1 MTVQHNRA
9 LAEELET
16 GLGDPHDPATLL
28 SFQRIL
34 RYDELEEFPHEL
46 VGELQRRAVH
56 EYCLPA
62 EWGGRAG
69 DVETGFL
76 LLRLVARRDPTTAAA
91 LMLTD
96 LAFMPTWIGGNP
108 NQRTRFVSMINNGAK
123 MAWGLSEREHGSDVL
138 SNDMRADKVDGGYLL
153 TGEKWLIGIATL
165 ADVVTVHA
173 RTGPRGGPGDWS
185 VFAVEKRL
193 CSAGSVREVPN
204 ERLHGLRA
212 LDLSGIRLDEVFVP
226 DSHRIGAEGQG
237 LELVLKS
244 AQVARTVISGIAL
257 GATDT
262 ALRVTCDFIVTREI
276 FGQKVAQ
283 IPYTRRQVAESF
295 ADLLLAEAVAT
306 GGVRGL
312 QACPEQAGI
321 FSAIVKYF
329 VPTTLERT
337 LSQLSLVLGAR
348 LYLREHPHYGIF
360 QKMLRD
366 ILVSVFADGNTV
378 VNLKSVG
385 AQLETILTRA
395 ATATPQQRAA
405 AGDKVALMY
414 DLDAKLATWT
424 PGQQQLF
431 CRDGDIVLLA
441 LPDAI
446 DRLRELAATRNGE
459 QRAWLE
465 QSADLADRLL
475 GEVDRLS
482 IAQRDLQQ
490 RLGRAYGPSAELY
503 RLAEQYCAL
512 HAGAAIIHLIVE
524 STPVLSDPFPD
535 GAVLLLCLERV
546 WRTFHPTET
555 LTGAAEI
562 DRVTDVL
569 LHLHGERKLFSHWQ
583 IQVSASGETDTTDER
598 K

>member
-1 MTVQHNRA
+1 MTVQHNIA
-9 LAEELET
+9 LAEGLERH
-16 GLGDPHDPATLL
+16 LGDPHDPATLL
-28 SFQRIL
+28 SFRRIL

-46 VGELQRRAVH
+46 VGELQRQAVH

-76 LLRLVARRDPTTAAA
+76 LLRLVARRDPTTASA

-96 LAFMPTWIGGNP
+96 LAFMPTWIGGSDD
-108 NQRTRFVSMINNGAK
+108 QRTRFVSMINNGAK
-123 MAWGLSEREHGSDVL
+123 MAWGLSERHHGSDVL
-138 SNDMRADKVDGGYLL
+138 SNDMRADKTDGGYLL
-153 TGEKWLIGIATL
+153 TGEKWLIGVATL

-173 RTGPRGGPGDWS
+173 RTGARGGPGDWS

-193 CSAGSVREVPN
+193 CPAGSVREVPN

-212 LDLSGIRLDEVFVP
+212 LDLSGIQLDGVFVP
-226 DSHRIGAEGQG
+226 ESHRIGAEGQG

-244 AQVARTVISGIAL
+244 AQVARTTISGIAL
-257 GATDT
+257 GAADT

-283 IPYTRRQVAESF
+283 IPYTRRQIAESF

-329 VPTTLERT
+329 VPTSLERT

-395 ATATPQQRAA
+395 ATATPAQRAA
-405 AGDKVALMY
+405 AEAKVALMF
-414 DLDAKLATWT
+414 DIDAKLDEWVPA
-424 PGQQQLF
+424 QQQLF
-431 CRDGDIVLLA
+431 CRDGDLVLLA
-441 LPDAI
+441 LPAAI
-446 DRLRELAATRNGE
+446 EKLNALAATREGE
-459 QRAWLE
+459 QRAWFE
-465 QSADLADRLL
+465 QSADLAALLL
-475 GEVDRLS
+475 GEVDRL
-482 IAQRDLQQ
+482 ATDQRELQQ

-512 HAGAAIIHLIVE
+512 HAAAAIIHLTVN
-524 STPVLSDPFPD
+524 SGAVLADPFPD

-555 LTGAAEI
+555 CTDVDEI
-562 DRVTDVL
+562 DHVTEVL
-569 LHLHGERKLFSHWQ
+569 LRLHGERKLFSHWQ
-583 IQVSASGETDTTDER
+583 IQLQASGEAGSDE
-598 K
+598 

>member
-1 MTVQHNRA
+1 MTVQHNVA
-9 LAEELET
+9 VAEDLERN
-16 GLGDPHDPATLL
+16 LGDPHDPATLL

-76 LLRLVARRDPTTAAA
+76 LLRLVARRDPTTASA

-96 LAFMPTWIGGNP
+96 LAFMPTWIGGSQE
-108 NQRTRFVSMINNGAK
+108 QRTRFVSMINNGAK
-123 MAWGLSEREHGSDVL
+123 MAWGLSERHHGSDVL
-138 SNDMRADKVDGGYLL
+138 SNDMRAEKVDGGYLL

-173 RTGPRGGPGDWS
+173 RTGERGGPGDWS
-185 VFAVEKRL
+185 IFAVEKRL
-193 CSAGSVREVPN
+193 SPAGSIREVPN

-212 LDLSGIRLDEVFVP
+212 LDLSGIELDQVFVP
-226 DSHRIGAEGQG
+226 DSHLIGGEGQG

-244 AQVARTVISGIAL
+244 AQVARTTISGIAL
-257 GATDT
+257 GAADT
-262 ALRVTCDFIVTREI
+262 ALRVTADFIVTREI
-276 FGQKVAQ
+276 FGKTVAE
-283 IPYTRRQVAESF
+283 IPYTRRQMAESF
-295 ADLLLAEAVAT
+295 ADLLLSEAVAT
-306 GGVRGL
+306 GGVRAL
-312 QACPEQAGI
+312 QACPDQVGI
-321 FSAIVKYF
+321 TSAIVKYF
-329 VPTTLERT
+329 VPTSLERT

-385 AQLETILTRA
+385 AQLQTILTRS
-395 ATATPQQRAA
+395 ATATTEQRASA
-405 AGDKVALMY
+405 IAKTALMY
-414 DLDAKLATWT
+414 DIDAKLAEWV
-424 PGQQQLF
+424 PAQQQLF
-431 CRDGDIVLLA
+431 SRDGDVVLVA
-441 LPDAI
+441 LPDAVA
-446 DRLRELAATRNGE
+446 RLRELARTREGE
-459 QRAWLE
+459 QRTWFE
-465 QSADLADRLL
+465 QSAQLADRLL
-475 GEVDRLS
+475 AEVDRLS
-482 IAQRDLQQ
+482 EDQRAAQEL
-490 RLGRAYGPSAELY
+490 LGRAYGASAELY

-512 HAGAAIIHLIVE
+512 HAGAAVIHLIVN
-524 STPVLSDPFPD
+524 SQAVLADPFPD

-555 LTGAAEI
+555 VTDVAAI

-569 LHLHGERKLFSHWQ
+569 LRLHGERKLFSHWQ
-583 IQVSASGETDTTDER
+583 IQVQASGEAGNPEETE
-598 K
+598 

>member
-1 MTVQHNRA
+1 MTVQHNIG
-9 LAEELET
+9 LAEGLERH
-16 GLGDPHDPATLL
+16 LGDPHDPATLL

-46 VGELQRRAVH
+46 VGELQRQAVH

-76 LLRLVARRDPTTAAA
+76 LLRLVARRDPTTASA

-96 LAFMPTWIGGNP
+96 LAFMPTWIGGSDD
-108 NQRTRFVSMINNGAK
+108 QRTRFVSMINNGAK
-123 MAWGLSEREHGSDVL
+123 MAWGLSERHHGSDVL
-138 SNDMRADKVDGGYLL
+138 SNDMRAEKTDGGYLL
-153 TGEKWLIGIATL
+153 SGEKWLIGVATL

-173 RTGPRGGPGDWS
+173 RTGARGGPGDWS

-193 CSAGSVREVPN
+193 CPAGSVREVPN

-212 LDLSGIRLDEVFVP
+212 LDLSGIQLDEVFVP
-226 DSHRIGAEGQG
+226 ESHRIGAEGQG

-244 AQVARTVISGIAL
+244 AQVARTTISGIAL
-257 GATDT
+257 GAADT
-262 ALRVTCDFIVTREI
+262 ALRVTCDFIVSREI

-329 VPTTLERT
+329 VPTSLERT

-385 AQLETILTRA
+385 AQLETILTRG
-395 ATATPQQRAA
+395 ATATPEQRAA
-405 AGDKVALMY
+405 AQAKVALMY
-414 DLDAKLATWT
+414 DIDAKLDAWV
-424 PGQQQLF
+424 PARQQLF
-431 CRDGDIVLLA
+431 SRDGDVVLVA
-441 LPDAI
+441 LPAAI
-446 DRLRELAATRNGE
+446 QKLRELADTHEGD
-459 QRAWLE
+459 QRAWFG
-465 QSADLADRLL
+465 QSADLADLL
-475 GEVDRLS
+475 LSEVDRL
-482 IAQRDLQQ
+482 ATDQRDLQV
-490 RLGRAYGPSAELY
+490 RLGREYGPSAELY
-503 RLAEQYCAL
+503 RLAERYCAL
-512 HAGAAIIHLIVE
+512 HAAAAIIHLTVN
-524 STPVLSDPFPD
+524 SGAVLEDPFPD

-546 WRTFHPTET
+546 WRTFQPTET
-555 LTGAAEI
+555 RTGVVEI
-562 DRVTDVL
+562 DHVTEVL
-569 LHLHGERKLFSHWQ
+569 LRLHDERKLFSHWQ
-583 IQVSASGETDTTDER
+583 IQVLASGESGTDE
-598 K
+598 

>member
-1 MTVQHNRA
+1 MTAQHN
-9 LAEELET
+9 LTIAEQLERD
-16 GLGDPHDPATLL
+16 LGDPHDPASLL

-76 LLRLVARRDPTTAAA
+76 LLRLVARRDPTTASA

-96 LAFMPTWIGGNP
+96 LAFMPTWIGGSDE
-108 NQRTRFVSMINNGAK
+108 QRLRFVSMINNGAK
-123 MAWGLSEREHGSDVL
+123 MAWGLSERHHGSDVL
-138 SNDMRADKVDGGYLL
+138 ANDTHAEKVDGGYLL
-153 TGEKWLIGIATL
+153 TGEKWLIGMATL

-173 RTGPRGGPGDWS
+173 RTGARGGPGDWS
-185 VFAVEKRL
+185 VFAIEKRL
-193 CSAGSVREVPN
+193 CSAGSVREVPG

-226 DSHRIGAEGQG
+226 ESHRIGTEGQG

-244 AQVARTVISGIAL
+244 AQVARTTISGIAL
-257 GATDT
+257 GAADT

-276 FGQKVAQ
+276 FGKTVDQ
-283 IPYTRRQVAESF
+283 IPYTRRQIAESF

-312 QACPEQAGI
+312 QACPEQAGVL
-321 FSAIVKYF
+321 SAIVKYF
-329 VPTTLERT
+329 VPTSLERT
-337 LSQLSLVLGAR
+337 LAQLSLVLGAR

-385 AQLETILTRA
+385 AQLETILSRGQ
-395 ATATPQQRAA
+395 TATPEQREAA
-405 AGDKVALMY
+405 AAKVALMY
-414 DLDAKLATWT
+414 DIDAKLETWV
-424 PGQQQLF
+424 PARQQLF
-431 CRDGDIVLLA
+431 CRDGDIALVA
-441 LPDAI
+441 LPAAI
-446 DRLRELAATRNGE
+446 ERLRELALTRDGE
-459 QRAWLE
+459 QRGWLE
-465 QSADLADRLL
+465 RSADLAERLL
-475 GEVDRLS
+475 GQADRL
-482 IAQRDLQQ
+482 AAEQRDAQQ
-490 RLGRAYGPSAELY
+490 RLGRDYGSSAELY

-512 HAGAAIIHLIVE
+512 HAGAAIIHLTVN
-524 STPVLSDPFPD
+524 SAAALSDPFPD

-546 WRTFHPTET
+546 WRIFHPTET
-555 LTGAAEI
+555 STGVAEI
-562 DRVTDVL
+562 DRVAEVL
-569 LHLHGERKLFSHWQ
+569 LLLHRDRKLFSHWQ
-583 IQVSASGETDTTDER
+583 IQLQASGDAGTTE
-598 K
+598 